1 MHDHDRAPHRGARSA
16 SEGGVYPR
24 RVTEPGAAPAPDLEL
39 GAFTAS
45 GPWVVDPERLVWK
58 RGLDRVRA
66 RTRAEVPRLLAHRRM
81 PPVVRFGRVL
91 VAVGAA
97 LGPWYVK
104 ERGTP
109 ASRAGISR
117 RLRRQFEG
125 LGSTYVKLG
134 QIISAF
140 EGLFPDELVDEFK
153 KLRDQVPPERFA
165 DVRAVVEAD
174 LGRPLETVF
183 SEFAEEPIAAAS
195 IAQVHAARLLTGEE
209 VVVKVQRP
217 RVAQLVRADLRAL
230 AWLGPMLVGRIPI
243 AALANPPALVELFA
257 EQIVEELDFRLEAE
271 NMLDLARVFAVTEQ
285 RTMVV
290 PRPHPYWVTR
300 RVLVMERMRGFAFDD
315 VESMHDAGLDTTAIL
330 RAGLIACLEGALIH
344 GVFHGDLHGGN
355 LLVQPSGRTVLF
367 DFGITGRLAEAQRL
381 AFLRLLITGTAGD
394 VKGQLTALRDLGAFP
409 PDTDIDA
416 VYADL
421 ELDQPVKD
429 PTQLSSEE
437 LVLEMQELVKKLLA
451 YGARAPKDLMLFVK
465 NLMFLNAATATLAP
479 DLDLLGEI
487 AHIHTYFLSQHG
499 ERLVRDLGLDPD
511 RAEVDV
517 DAVKASLLVPPEV
530 ERLTFRELQERRR
543 LILDRMSRAQR
554 PASRRRWRRRG
565 T

>member
-1 MHDHDRAPHRGARSA
+1 M
-16 SEGGVYPR
+16 
-24 RVTEPGAAPAPDLEL
+24 TEPAAAPSTEPSADLAL
-39 GAFTAS
+39 GAFTAN
-45 GPWVVDPERLVWK
+45 GPWVIEPERLVWN
-58 RGLDRVRA
+58 RGLARVRA
-66 RTRAEVPRLLAHRRM
+66 RTRAEVPRLLARRRI
-81 PPVVRFGRVL
+81 PPVARFVRVSAAI
-91 VAVGAA
+91 VSAV
-97 LGPWYVK
+97 GPWYVK
-104 ERGTP
+104 ERGTA

-117 RLRRQFEG
+117 RLRVQFEG

-174 LGRPLETVF
+174 FGRPLESIFAEF
-183 SEFAEEPIAAAS
+183 SEEPIAAAS

-217 RVAQLVRADLRAL
+217 RVSALVREDLRAL
-230 AWLGPMLVGRIPI
+230 SWLGPFLVGRVPI

-271 NMLDLARVFAVTEQ
+271 NMLDLARIFAVTEQ
-285 RTMVV
+285 QTMVV
-290 PRPHPYWVTR
+290 PRPHPYWVSR
-300 RVLVMERMRGFAFDD
+300 RVLVMERMHGFAFDD
-315 VESMHDAGLDTTAIL
+315 VEAMHAAGLDTDAIL
-330 RAGLIACLEGALIH
+330 RAGLITCLEGALIY

-355 LLVQPSGRTVLF
+355 LLVQPDGRTVLF
-367 DFGITGRLAEAQRL
+367 DFGITGRLAEPQRL

-394 VKGQLTALRDLGAFP
+394 TRGQLTALRDLGAFP
-409 PDTDIDA
+409 PDTDIDI
-416 VYADL
+416 VYRDL

-429 PTQLSSEE
+429 PTLMSSDE
-437 LVLEMQELVKKLLA
+437 LVLEMQDLVKKLLA

-487 AHIHTYFLSQHG
+487 AHIHTYFLSQHA
-499 ERLVRDLGLDPD
+499 ERIVRDLGL
-511 RAEVDV
+511 AATQSAVDV
-517 DAVKASLLVPPEV
+517 DAVKASLLVPAEV
-530 ERLTFRELQERRR
+530 QTLTFRELQERRR
-543 LILDRMSRAQR
+543 LILDRMSRTSAR
-554 PASRRRWRRRG
+554 PARRRRR
-565 T
+565 

>member
-1 MHDHDRAPHRGARSA
+1 M
-16 SEGGVYPR
+16 
-24 RVTEPGAAPAPDLEL
+24 TEPAASDGVAPDLEL
-39 GAFTAS
+39 GAFTRDA
-45 GPWVVDPERLVWK
+45 PWVIDPERLVWK

-66 RTRAEVPRLLAHRRM
+66 RTRADVPRLLAPRRV
-81 PPVVRFGRVL
+81 PPIGRMARVL
-91 VAVGAA
+91 VAIAAA
-97 LGPWYVK
+97 LGPWYMR

-134 QIISAF
+134 QIVSAF

-174 LGRPLETVF
+174 FGRPLETVF
-183 SEFAEEPIAAAS
+183 AEFAEEPLAAAS

-230 AWLGPMLVGRIPI
+230 SWLGPFLVGRIPI
-243 AALANPPALVELFA
+243 ASLANPPALVELFA

-271 NMLDLARVFAVTEQ
+271 NMLDLARVFAVTDQ
-285 RTMVV
+285 RTMIV

-315 VESMHDAGLDTTAIL
+315 VESMHRAGLDTNAIL

-355 LLVQPSGRTVLF
+355 LLVQPNGRTVLF
-367 DFGITGRLAEAQRL
+367 DFGITGRLGQAQRL

-394 VKGQLTALRDLGAFP
+394 VKGQIAALVDLGAFP
-409 PDTDIDA
+409 ADTDIEA
-416 VYADL
+416 VYVDL

-429 PTQLSSEE
+429 PTQMSSDE
-437 LVLEMQELVKKLLA
+437 LVLEMQELVKKLLD

-487 AHIHTYFLSQHG
+487 THIHTYFLAEHG
-499 ERLVRDLGLDPD
+499 ERIVRDLGLDPTQS
-511 RAEVDV
+511 AVDV

-530 ERLTFRELQERRR
+530 EHVTFRDLQERRR
-543 LILDRMSRAQR
+543 LILDRMSRAPR
-554 PASRRRWRRRG
+554 PPGRSRRR
-565 T
+565 

>member
-1 MHDHDRAPHRGARSA
+1 MPDPVPVDRTGL
-16 SEGGVYPR
+16 
-24 RVTEPGAAPAPDLEL
+24 APDLDL
-39 GAFTAS
+39 GAFSDA
-45 GPWVVDPERLVWK
+45 GPWVVEPERLVWR
-58 RGLDRVRA
+58 RGLDRI
-66 RTRAEVPRLLAHRRM
+66 RTRTRRSVGPLLAHRRL
-81 PPVVRFGRVL
+81 PPVGRFGRVL
-91 VAVGAA
+91 AGVGAA
-97 LGPWYVK
+97 LGPWYVR

-109 ASRAGISR
+109 DSRAALSR
-117 RLRRQFEG
+117 RLRRQFER

-140 EGLFPDELVDEFK
+140 EGLFPDELVQEFK

-165 DVRAVVEAD
+165 DVRAVIEAD
-174 LGRPLETVF
+174 LGRPLDTI
-183 SEFAEEPIAAAS
+183 FAEFDEQPIAAAS

-217 RVAQLVRADLRAL
+217 RVAELVRSDLRAL
-230 AWLGPMLVGRIPI
+230 AWLGPFLVGRIPI

-271 NMLDLARVFAVTEQ
+271 NMLDLARVFAVTGQ
-285 RTMVV
+285 RTMIV
-290 PRPHPYWVTR
+290 PRPHPYWVSR

-315 VESMHDAGLDTTAIL
+315 VEAMHAAGLDTDAIL

-355 LLVQPSGRTVLF
+355 LLVQPDGRTVLF
-367 DFGITGRLAEAQRL
+367 DFGITGRLADAQRL

-394 VKGQLTALRDLGAFP
+394 VKGQLGALRDLGAFP
-409 PDTDIDA
+409 PDTDLEA
-416 VYADL
+416 VFVDL
-421 ELDQPVKD
+421 ELDRPPPD
-429 PTQLSSEE
+429 PTQMSAEE

-487 AHIHTYFLSQHG
+487 AHVHTYFLSQHG
-499 ERLVRDLGLDPD
+499 ERLVRDLGLDPT
-511 RAEVDV
+511 ASAVDV

-530 ERLTFRELQERRR
+530 ERVTFRELQERRR
-543 LILDRMSRAQR
+543 LILDRMQR
-554 PASRRRWRRRG
+554 TPRTGRRRRA
-565 T
+565 